1 MPKKS
6 SSKQSNRSTRKIYN
20 LSNLDELQWGN
31 TLEVLNHDTGE
42 TKTVK
47 VVDRA
52 EISATLAYLI
62 GIDMDKWEG
71 YYAHNYSNLHIS
83 LTKDKEATII
93 RYLCRG

>member
-1 MPKKS
+1 MRRSFIGGYMPKKS

-20 LSNLDELQWGN
+20 LSNLDELQLGN
-31 TLEVLNHDTGE
+31 TLEVLDHDTGE

-71 YYAHNYSNLHIS
+71 YS
-83 LTKDKEATII
+83 LSVEQQKK
-93 RYLCRG
+93 